1 MPDVI
6 ANELAVVGL
15 VAQAEGEFQLAGY
28 VVANT
33 GVPLSAVEE
42 NDVAIQRAM
51 SFYDRVLLG
60 YGDDS
65 VAELGGA
72 HIACEGISNIA
83 SIALEDSRLGISPL
97 EKSTRYVPFN
107 RKINGRYRIIGNRQ
121 LWHQVIV
128 CFMKQH

>member
-1 MPDVI
+1 
-6 ANELAVVGL
+6 
-15 VAQAEGEFQLAGY
+15 
-28 VVANT
+28 
-33 GVPLSAVEE
+33 
-42 NDVAIQRAM
+42 VAIQQAEA
-51 SFYDRVLLG
+51 FYDRVLLG

-107 RKINGRYRIIGNRQ
+107 RKSMDATAIIGNGQ
-121 LWHQVIV
+121 LWHHAMRRV
-128 CFMKQH
+128 MKQH